1 MKKSKLITFIL
12 SFVPGAGH
20 IYLGFLSRGCIFIGV
35 LAAAVFVVTG
45 LLYTGAGAAWLLILF
60 ALYFVLWFIA
70 LIDSMALCEV
80 INRGIK
86 PDAATGENPAHI
98 SNWGEGEIA
107 AQQNRKIIACLFS
120 VVPGAGH
127 MYLGYQQLGLELMTL
142 FFFSI
147 FFVDWLRIG
156 LFMFIIPVIWFYSM
170 FDTLHK
176 AEGRKQ
182 KEDAGLSGLF
192 GQNRNLWSRAKLLGY
207 GLIVLGLLIIFDR
220 IVSPLLSYEIR
231 NYLQTGIVALL
242 LIAGGVRILAG
253 GFGGQN
259 EKGGEVRSECED
271 GE

>member
-1 MKKSKLITFIL
+1 
-12 SFVPGAGH
+12 
-20 IYLGFLSRGCIFIGV
+20 
-35 LAAAVFVVTG
+35 
-45 LLYTGAGAAWLLILF
+45 
-60 ALYFVLWFIA
+60 
-70 LIDSMALCEV
+70 
-80 INRGIK
+80 
-86 PDAATGENPAHI
+86 
-98 SNWGEGEIA
+98 
-107 AQQNRKIIACLFS
+107 
-120 VVPGAGH
+120 
-127 MYLGYQQLGLELMTL
+127 MTL

-192 GQNRNLWSRAKLLGY
+192 GQNRKLWSRAKLLGY

-242 LIAGGVRILAG
+242 LIAGLEYLPAG
-253 GFGGQN
+253 SADKMKKAG
-259 EKGGEVRSECED
+259 R
-271 GE
+271 

>member
-1 MKKSKLITFIL
+1 
-12 SFVPGAGH
+12 
-20 IYLGFLSRGCIFIGV
+20 
-35 LAAAVFVVTG
+35 
-45 LLYTGAGAAWLLILF
+45 
-60 ALYFVLWFIA
+60 
-70 LIDSMALCEV
+70 
-80 INRGIK
+80 
-86 PDAATGENPAHI
+86 
-98 SNWGEGEIA
+98 
-107 AQQNRKIIACLFS
+107 
-120 VVPGAGH
+120 
-127 MYLGYQQLGLELMTL
+127 
-142 FFFSI
+142 
-147 FFVDWLRIG
+147 
-156 LFMFIIPVIWFYSM
+156 M

-182 KEDAGLSGLF
+182 KEDAGLTGLF
-192 GQNRNLWSRAKLLGY
+192 GQNRKLWSRAKLLGY